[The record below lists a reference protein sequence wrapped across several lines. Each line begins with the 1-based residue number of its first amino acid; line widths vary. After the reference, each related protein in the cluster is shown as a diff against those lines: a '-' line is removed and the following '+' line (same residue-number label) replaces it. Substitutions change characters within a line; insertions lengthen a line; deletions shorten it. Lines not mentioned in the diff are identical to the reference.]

1 MFKIGERMRKNRTD
15 EDSLGSGEV
24 MIFRTRYRRGWVLI
38 SMGLL
43 LAPYLTYLA
52 KEPVASLPVVFRSA
66 VNQKVDFSRDIQP
79 IFTQTCYPCH
89 GPAMQMSSFR
99 LDQRE
104 SAMAGGN
111 SGRVIKPGDSANSK
125 LIQLVAG
132 VLKDAVMPP
141 EGERL
146 SKEQVGLLRAWIDQG
161 ANWPEGSA
169 ASAAPATSVAKS
181 NHWSFQPVKHPV
193 LPQVRNASWVRNPI
207 DRVRPPATRE
217 RTRHPLS

>member
-1 MFKIGERMRKNRTD
+1 MITALVLEK
-15 EDSLGSGEV
+15 V
-24 MIFRTRYRRGWVLI
+24 MILQTKCRRGWVLI

-43 LAPYLTYLA
+43 LVPNLTTLA
-52 KEPVASLPVVFRSA
+52 KEPAASAPVSVPPTAS
-66 VNQKVDFSRDIQP
+66 VKVDFVRDIQP

-99 LDQRE
+99 LDQKE

-161 ANWPEGSA
+161 ASWPGETQAELDLLRNMGCEEYSGHLLA
-169 ASAAPATSVAKS
+169 EPGTPSEFERRWLRPG
-181 NHWSFQPVKHPV
+181 NV
-193 LPQVRNASWVRNPI
+193 LAL
-207 DRVRPPATRE
+207 RPR
-217 RTRHPLS
+217 R